1 MVFLRYNFFLTLPRS
16 EIQCSG
22 WLTSDT
28 KTYMRYSLRKSTMV
42 NAIYCGL
49 YISQSADE
57 AEYGPKVSWGK
68 DGAVIERVRSYRS
81 EHLAG

>member
-1 MVFLRYNFFLTLPRS
+1 
-16 EIQCSG
+16 
-22 WLTSDT
+22 
-28 KTYMRYSLRKSTMV
+28 MV